1 MGRAPADPHP
11 DRPEG
16 VPPLTKPR
24 GGCNVRDNRWMLV
37 ADHVIPDS
45 ELSWTFSPSGGPGGQ
60 HANRSNTRAEVRFD
74 LARSPSIPESL
85 KEHMLRRLGKRAV
98 AGVVSVTADET
109 RSQTQNRRIA
119 VERLASVLN
128 EAAHRPRRR
137 RPTRPTA
144 SSRERRL
151 EQKKRRSGVKRERS
165 GEW

>member
-1 MGRAPADPHP
+1 M
-11 DRPEG
+11 
-16 VPPLTKPR
+16 
-24 GGCNVRDNRWMLV
+24 

-74 LARSPSIPESL
+74 LERSPSIPEPL

-98 AGVVSVTADET
+98 DGVVIVTSDET

-119 VERLASVLN
+119 VERLAAVLN

-151 EQKKRRSGVKRERS
+151 EQKKRRSDVKRERS
-165 GEW
+165 RDW

>member
-1 MGRAPADPHP
+1 
-11 DRPEG
+11 
-16 VPPLTKPR
+16 
-24 GGCNVRDNRWMLV
+24 MLV
-37 ADHVIPDS
+37 ADNVVPDS

-74 LARSPSIPESL
+74 LARSPSIAESL

-98 AGVVSVTADET
+98 DGVVSVTADET
-109 RSQTQNRRIA
+109 RSQSQNRRIA
-119 VERLASVLN
+119 VERLAALLN

>member
-1 MGRAPADPHP
+1 MGLRNNP
-11 DRPEG
+11 D
-16 VPPLTKPR
+16 
-24 GGCNVRDNRWMLV
+24 MLV

-60 HANRSNTRAEVRFD
+60 HANRSHTRAELRFD
-74 LARSPSIPESL
+74 LGRSPSISEPL

-98 AGVVSVTADET
+98 DGVVSVSSDET
-109 RSQTQNRRIA
+109 RSQTQNRRLA
-119 VERLASVLN
+119 TERLAAILN

-144 SSRERRL
+144 SSRKKRL
-151 EQKKRRSGVKRERS
+151 EQKKRRSAVKRERG

>member
-1 MGRAPADPHP
+1 
-11 DRPEG
+11 
-16 VPPLTKPR
+16 
-24 GGCNVRDNRWMLV
+24 MLV

-74 LARSPSIPESL
+74 LARSPSIPEPL
-85 KEHMLRRLGKRAV
+85 KEHILRRLGKREV
-98 AGVVSVTADET
+98 DGVVSVTADET

-119 VERLASVLN
+119 VERLAAILN

-144 SSRERRL
+144 ASRQRRL
-151 EQKKRRSGVKRERS
+151 DQKKRRSGVKRQRS

>member
-1 MGRAPADPHP
+1 
-11 DRPEG
+11 
-16 VPPLTKPR
+16 
-24 GGCNVRDNRWMLV
+24 MLV

-45 ELSWTFSPSGGPGGQ
+45 ELSWTFTPSGGPGGQ

-74 LARSPSIPESL
+74 LGRSPSIPESL

-98 AGVVSVTADET
+98 DGVLSVTSDET
-109 RSQTQNRRIA
+109 RSQTQNRRKAI
-119 VERLASVLN
+119 ERLASVLN

>member
-1 MGRAPADPHP
+1 M
-11 DRPEG
+11 
-16 VPPLTKPR
+16 
-24 GGCNVRDNRWMLV
+24 

-74 LARSPSIPESL
+74 LERSPSIPEPL

-98 AGVVSVTADET
+98 AGVVSVTSDET
-109 RSQTQNRRIA
+109 RSQAQNRRIA
-119 VERLASVLN
+119 VERLAAVLN

-151 EQKKRRSGVKRERS
+151 EQKKRRSDVKRERS
-165 GEW
+165 RDW